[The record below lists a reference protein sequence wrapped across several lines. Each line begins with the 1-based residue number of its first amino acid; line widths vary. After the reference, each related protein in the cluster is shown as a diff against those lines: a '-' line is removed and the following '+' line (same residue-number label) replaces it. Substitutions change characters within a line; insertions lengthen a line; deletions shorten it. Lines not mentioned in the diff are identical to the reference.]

1 MDNVTKVLLSITT
14 VALVAVLVVNYKGST
29 GLVTSLSSGF
39 SNALG
44 TAEKG

>member
-14 VALVAVLVVNYKGST
+14 IALVAVVVVNYKGST
-29 GLVTSLSSGF
+29 GLVSSLSSGF
-39 SNALG
+39 TNSLG